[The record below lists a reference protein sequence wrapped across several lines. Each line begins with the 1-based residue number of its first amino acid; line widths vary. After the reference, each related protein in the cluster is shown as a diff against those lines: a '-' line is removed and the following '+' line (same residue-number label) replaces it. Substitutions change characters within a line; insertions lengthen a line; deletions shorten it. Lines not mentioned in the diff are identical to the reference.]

1 MRAVVAEETGGPEV
15 LVYRQAMLPEPAAG
29 EIRIKVLKASVHFA
43 DIKKRKGTKGKG
55 KPGIPGLDAVGI
67 IDKAGPAV
75 EGFKSG
81 QRVIAFVKGGAY
93 AEYAIANAKLTYP
106 ISDHVD
112 TAVAAAS
119 PIPSFLSFMLLQ
131 RIGRLEKEE
140 TVVVHAAAGGTGL
153 TLIQLAK
160 LFGAGKVIGTV
171 SSMDKAAVPLQMG
184 ADHVITYDRFSHV
197 INDLTADTGAD
208 LIFDSLA
215 GKITEDSLAC
225 LAPYGRLVNYG
236 NASGGPGELTTTD
249 VHSTCRSLLGFSLGT
264 TRQERP
270 EILQA
275 VSNQVINLIEKEA
288 ITFPRI
294 KEFKLEDAAKA
305 HQLLESRTH
314 TGKIILH
321 ITD

>member
-1 MRAVVAEETGGPEV
+1 MRAIVAETTGGPEV

-29 EIRIKVLKASVHFA
+29 EVRIRVLKASVHFA

-55 KPGIPGLDAVGI
+55 NPGILGLDAVGI
-67 IDKAGPAV
+67 IDKVGSAV
-75 EGFKSG
+75 AEFRPG
-81 QRVIAFVKGGAY
+81 QRVIAFVKDGSY
-93 AEYAIANAKLTYP
+93 AEYAIASAKLTYP
-106 ISDHVD
+106 IADHVD
-112 TAVAAAS
+112 TTVAAAS

-131 RIGRLEKEE
+131 RVGRLEKEE

-171 SSMDKAAVPLQMG
+171 SSADKAAVPLQMG
-184 ADHVITYDRFSHV
+184 ADHVITYDKFPQYV
-197 INDLTADTGAD
+197 NKLTAEAGAD

-215 GKITEDSLAC
+215 GRITEDSLAC

-236 NASGGPGELTTTD
+236 NASGGPGSLTTSD
-249 VHSTCRSLLGFSLGT
+249 VHASCRSLLGFSLGT
-264 TRQERP
+264 TRQKRP
-270 EILQA
+270 QILQA

>member
-1 MRAVVAEETGGPEV
+1 MRAIVAETTGGPEV

-29 EIRIKVLKASVHFA
+29 EVRIKVLKAGVHFA

-55 KPGIPGLDAVGI
+55 NPGILGLDAVGI
-67 IDKAGPAV
+67 VDKAGPAAD
-75 EGFKSG
+75 GIRPG

-93 AEYAIANAKLTYP
+93 AEYAIASAKLTYP

-112 TAVAAAS
+112 TTVAAAC
-119 PIPSFLSFMLLQ
+119 PIPSFLSVLLLQ

-140 TVVVHAAAGGTGL
+140 TVVVHAAAGSTGL

-160 LFGAGKVIGTV
+160 LFGAGKVIGAV
-171 SSMDKAAVPLQMG
+171 SSMDKADAPLQLG
-184 ADHVITYDRFSHV
+184 ADHVITYNKFPHAV
-197 INDLTADTGAD
+197 NELTAGAGAD
-208 LIFDSLA
+208 LVFDSLA

-236 NASGGPGELTTTD
+236 NASGAPGSITTLD
-249 VHSTCRSLLGFSLGT
+249 VHSSCRSLLGFSLGT
-264 TRQERP
+264 TRQKRP
-270 EILQA
+270 ELLESI
-275 VSNQVINLIEKEA
+275 SNKVINLIEKEA
-288 ITFPRI
+288 VTFPII

-305 HQLLESRTH
+305 HQLMESRTH